1 VSGGISAA
9 SSLHFKEITTMLV
22 KIYWVTWGVFALAGL
37 LLFAAGSFTM
47 ITAITFG
54 FIAFGMV
61 FMGMMGVLPAMISHP
76 APPVEAKVAA
86 PQMQPARERKTVTVG
101 IWKSA

>member
-1 VSGGISAA
+1 
-9 SSLHFKEITTMLV
+9 MLV
-22 KIYWVTWGVFALAGL
+22 KLYWMTWGVVGLAAL

-47 ITAITFG
+47 VTGVVFG

-61 FMGMMGVLPAMISHP
+61 FMGMMGVLPVMVSHP
-76 APPVEAKVAA
+76 APLKEEKAPAVAIQPMRDTPAKAF
-86 PQMQPARERKTVTVG
+86 G